1 MALKTTVLVNGIN
14 NLSDARYCAGMGADM
29 MGFNL
34 DNHTPNHLTEEA
46 FKEITGWV
54 AGIQLVGEFDEAA
67 AAEINEKAFNLNLDY
82 IQLNKTYL
90 LDEIRKIEKPVIQK
104 VYVNK
109 DTIESELAEMLDLYK
124 DDVAYFLVYSNDFA
138 IIDDTN
144 IRFLT
149 DLANGYKII
158 VGFGIEKEN
167 LENVLIQ
174 INPAG
179 LGLQGSDEIKPG
191 LKTYDELEEIFEAL
205 EEMED

>member
-14 NLSDARYCAGMGADM
+14 NLSDARYCAGMGADL
-29 MGFNL
+29 MGFKV
-34 DNHTPNHLTEEA
+34 DPHTTDHLSEEA

-54 AGIQLVGEFDEAA
+54 AGIKFVGEFDEAS

-104 VYVNK
+104 VYINK
-109 DTIESELAEMLDLYK
+109 DTIETELTEILDLYK
-124 DDVAYFLVYSNDFA
+124 DDVAYFLVYSNDFTT
-138 IIDDTN
+138 IDETN
-144 IRFLT
+144 TRFLT
-149 DLANGYKII
+149 DLANIYKII
-158 VGFGIEKEN
+158 IGFGVEKAN
-167 LENVLIQ
+167 LENVLVQ

-205 EEMED
+205 ED

>member
-34 DNHTPNHLTEEA
+34 DSHTPVHISEEA

-54 AGIQLVGEFDEAA
+54 AGIKLVGEFDEAS
-67 AAEINEKAFNLNLDY
+67 AAEINELAFRLNLDY

-90 LDEIRKIEKPVIQK
+90 LDEVRKIEKPVIQK
-104 VYVNK
+104 VYINK
-109 DTIESELAEMLDLYK
+109 DTIETELTEMLDLYK
-124 DDVAYFLVYSNDFA
+124 DDVSYFLVYSNDFTT
-138 IIDDTN
+138 IDETN
-144 IRFLT
+144 TRFLI
-149 DLANGYKII
+149 DLANIYKII
-158 VGFGIEKEN
+158 IGFGVEKAN

-205 EEMED
+205 EE

>member
-14 NLSDARYCAGMGADM
+14 NLSDARYCAGMGADL
-29 MGFNL
+29 MGFKL
-34 DNHTPNHLTEEA
+34 DNHVPDHLSDEA

-54 AGIQLVGEFDEAA
+54 AGIKLVGEFDEAS

-90 LDEIRKIEKPVIQK
+90 IDEIRKIEKPVIQK
-104 VYVNK
+104 VYINK
-109 DTIESELAEMLDLYK
+109 DTIETELTEMLDLYK
-124 DDVAYFLVYSNDFA
+124 DDVAYFLVYSNDFTT
-138 IIDDTN
+138 IDDTN
-144 IRFLT
+144 TRFLT
-149 DLANGYKII
+149 DLANIYKII
-158 VGFGIEKEN
+158 IGFGIEKSN
-167 LENVLIQ
+167 LENVLVQ

-205 EEMED
+205 ED